1 MTNTQKLEL
10 VPVTAPSAAPP
21 TTPAEPEITSPP
33 VTGRPRRERQS
44 PPKGQGRS
52 TSAPQDPPPALAPTQ
67 WREWSS
73 FDRTVSYRLPPELVT
88 ELEERLWKLRL
99 PAGVTV
105 AAALTELLDLDDEQL
120 RARVA
125 RAEASKPRRRRAVSS

>member
-1 MTNTQKLEL
+1 
-10 VPVTAPSAAPP
+10 
-21 TTPAEPEITSPP
+21 
-33 VTGRPRRERQS
+33 
-44 PPKGQGRS
+44 
-52 TSAPQDPPPALAPTQ
+52 LAPTQ

-73 FDRTVSYRLPPELVT
+73 FDRTVSYRLPPELVS